1 MYSLKKLKNGTTLI
15 TVPIKGTEATTVLCM
30 FPIGSRYEDDH
41 IAGSSHFIEHL
52 MFKGTPK
59 RPTAAEITRLL
70 DSVGAQYNAFTSKEY
85 TSYYIKIAGTK
96 QEVAFD
102 VLSDMIF
109 NSEFKP
115 EEVEKE
121 KGAIVEELRMYKDN
135 PLMDIEDVFE
145 NIMFDSHP
153 LGRDIGGSEDT
164 VRGVSRQEL
173 YEFYQKHYSAK
184 NMVLVVAGAIDK
196 KRMKKFIHYF
206 AEQVSPKNATT
217 PAFYKKNLNIFSWPK
232 EKIELVHRVAVKEKK
247 VDQCQVMLGFPA
259 AKMYH
264 PDAVAT
270 SLLATILGGG
280 MSSRLFTEV
289 REKRGLAYMINAS
302 TTKYRDAGILYVRT
316 GIDPARL
323 TEALKVIREELNKIA
338 VHGVTEHELRDAQN
352 YLIGHMALELED
364 SFNQANWFAEK
375 FLFAPKIET
384 YDSLVKKIN
393 KVTVKQVNRL
403 ARELIKFDQMR
414 VGAIG
419 PFTKDAFLGML
430 EI

>member
-1 MYSLKKLKNGTTLI
+1 
-15 TVPIKGTEATTVLCM
+15 
-30 FPIGSRYEDDH
+30 
-41 IAGSSHFIEHL
+41 
-52 MFKGTPK
+52 
-59 RPTAAEITRLL
+59 
-70 DSVGAQYNAFTSKEY
+70 
-85 TSYYIKIAGTK
+85 
-96 QEVAFD
+96 
-102 VLSDMIF
+102 
-109 NSEFKP
+109 
-115 EEVEKE
+115 
-121 KGAIVEELRMYKDN
+121 
-135 PLMDIEDVFE
+135 
-145 NIMFDSHP
+145 
-153 LGRDIGGSEDT
+153 
-164 VRGVSRQEL
+164 
-173 YEFYQKHYSAK
+173 
-184 NMVLVVAGAIDK
+184 
-196 KRMKKFIHYF
+196 
-206 AEQVSPKNATT
+206 
-217 PAFYKKNLNIFSWPK
+217 
-232 EKIELVHRVAVKEKK
+232 VKEKK